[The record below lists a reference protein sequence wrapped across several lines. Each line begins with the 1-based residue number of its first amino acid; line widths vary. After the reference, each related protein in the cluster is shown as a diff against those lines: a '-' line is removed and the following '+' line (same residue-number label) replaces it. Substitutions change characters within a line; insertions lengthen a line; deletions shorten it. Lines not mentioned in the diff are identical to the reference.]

1 MLSSLAVRGRLLL
14 AFFGIS
20 AFAGLAAIAALYSF
34 LQVGRALDRI
44 TAQRVPPA
52 LASLELSGQ
61 VERIVA
67 AAPVL
72 LTVTS
77 AAQHEPLSKRIA
89 SEVDHLTRLVQDLES
104 EELARPAGQQI
115 QSAVDRLRANLGALN
130 ALVSD
135 RLVARQ
141 RKRELLAELSGAHIA
156 TQRLLE
162 PGITVTDAKISQ
174 WRTRMKQT
182 PLSPQELLSSL
193 LSRDELLSAL
203 ALRDIQST
211 VASIYDTLVQAALVE
226 GAAELQV
233 LAFPL
238 RRALSALET
247 VSPDV
252 DPALRQLLAPRI
264 EEFRSFVGGPK
275 SIPDARK
282 RELDVIAEGERL
294 LDENRAL
301 SAELTGA
308 VRQLVTGAKQDIA
321 QASLEA
327 SSVQRFS
334 LGIVIAAVALSLT
347 CSALIMWLYV
357 DRNLIARLTALRS
370 SMLAIA
376 GGNLQA
382 SIPAHGTDELGRMAQ
397 ALTVFRDTAKEV
409 EEANLREIREAR
421 LRLTAAIES
430 ISEGFS
436 LYDAD
441 DRLVLCNSRYR
452 EVLYPG
458 LSDAITPGASF
469 ESIARRAA
477 ERGMIRGA
485 QGRIDDWVAERVA
498 QHRNPR
504 GPHFQERVDGTWIR
518 VNERR
523 MEDGGTVG
531 VYTDITELKQREE
544 ELEQARDVA
553 QQATDAKSRFL
564 ATMSH
569 ELRTPLNAIIGYSE
583 MLQEDARGP
592 ARGGLRARPPADQ
605 RGRQAPAR
613 ADQRRPRPL
622 EDRGRQDGALR
633 RGVRRRAARP
643 GRRGDRSSRS
653 SQKNGNRLEVR
664 CCPDDVGAMRADLT
678 KVRQSLFNLLSN
690 ACKFTERGDDHAV
703 RDRGSG
709 SADGDAI
716 VFAVTDTGIGMTP
729 EQLGRLFR
737 GVHPGR
743 RVDHAPLRWNRARAG
758 AHPAVLPD
766 DGRRHRPRAS
776 EPGRGSTFTI
786 RLPAEVA
793 EPARRAGAALAQR
806 GDAMAKILLIEDN
819 EMNRDMLSR
828 RLVKRGY
835 EVVIAVDGRRGR
847 RQGAGRAAR
856 PGPHGHE
863 PPRPRRLGGDAG
875 APGRP
880 VHPVDPDHRAH
891 RARHGRATARRRSR
905 RAATT
910 STRSRSSSSGSSAR
924 SRRSSR

>member
-67 AAPVL
+67 AAPAL

-583 MLQEDARGP
+583 MLQEDAR
-592 ARGGLRARPPADQ
+592 DQ
-605 RGRQAPAR
+605 RAEGFVP
-613 ADQRRPRPL
+613 DLQRINAAGKHLLELINAVLDLSKIEAGKMELYVEAFDVEPL
-622 EDRGRQDGALR
+622 
-633 RGVRRRAARP
+633 VRDVAAVLEP
-643 GRRGDRSSRS
+643 LA
-653 SQKNGNRLEVR
+653 QKNANRLEAR
-664 CCPDDVGAMRADLT
+664 CSPDVGAIRADLT
-678 KVRQSLFNLLSN
+678 KVRQSLYNLLSN
-690 ACKFTERGDDHAV
+690 ACKFTERGVITLSAT
-703 RDRGSG
+703 REGS
-709 SADGDAI
+709 SDGDAI

-729 EQLGRLFR
+729 EQLGRLFEEFAQADASTT
-737 GVHPGR
+737 R
-743 RVDHAPLRWNRARAG
+743 RYGGTGLG
-758 AHPAVLPD
+758 LVLS
-766 DGRRHRPRAS
+766 RRLCRMMGGDITAAS

-793 EPARRAGAALAQR
+793 EPARRAGAA
-806 GDAMAKILLIEDN
+806 
-819 EMNRDMLSR
+819 
-828 RLVKRGY
+828 
-835 EVVIAVDGRRGR
+835 
-847 RQGAGRAAR
+847 
-856 PGPHGHE
+856 
-863 PPRPRRLGGDAG
+863 
-875 APGRP
+875 
-880 VHPVDPDHRAH
+880 
-891 RARHGRATARRRSR
+891 
-905 RAATT
+905 
-910 STRSRSSSSGSSAR
+910 
-924 SRRSSR
+924 